1 MTRAVLG
8 TDVQRGGPLVER
20 ASLLLT
26 RGRRLGT
33 KESYAGKWHRFV
45 VFCTETLPEVYG
57 WKPRCPLPAT
67 ERTVILYLSHLS
79 MEGLVKERSLN
90 SYLAAINQAHED
102 IRLPRP
108 ALGQGLRLTR
118 SGLRDVEG
126 EEFDDVDDCSV
137 RAPVPAAVIMA
148 ILKLGLQTQHS
159 DTLRKCACVV
169 LNYCWYNRAD
179 TGMQLKRAH
188 LSFDW
193 RGVTINARGKTVA
206 RNAAC
211 PVTRLART
219 AYDPQQLIF
228 SLLRRWHA
236 TSAAWQTA
244 DSFYWTLPGE
254 ASALHSKPAAIVGTW
269 LNDLLALVDIRP
281 PVGEKWSAHSLRSG
295 GASASLAIGVTLFF
309 IMKYGVWRSLA
320 AVQQYLSHLVVACPA
335 AYVFFGWMLPPT
347 PPPRHGSAS
356 PVVASSPFA
365 LAQPAQHAT
374 RATPASPRNS
384 RNT

>member
-1 MTRAVLG
+1 
-8 TDVQRGGPLVER
+8 
-20 ASLLLT
+20 
-26 RGRRLGT
+26 
-33 KESYAGKWHRFV
+33 
-45 VFCTETLPEVYG
+45 
-57 WKPRCPLPAT
+57 
-67 ERTVILYLSHLS
+67 
-79 MEGLVKERSLN
+79 
-90 SYLAAINQAHED
+90 
-102 IRLPRP
+102 
-108 ALGQGLRLTR
+108 
-118 SGLRDVEG
+118 
-126 EEFDDVDDCSV
+126 
-137 RAPVPAAVIMA
+137 
-148 ILKLGLQTQHS
+148 
-159 DTLRKCACVV
+159 
-169 LNYCWYNRAD
+169 
-179 TGMQLKRAH
+179 MQLKRAH

-219 AYDPQQLIF
+219 AYDPQQLVL
-228 SLLRRWHA
+228 SLLRRWHD

-365 LAQPAQHAT
+365 LAPHAQHAT
-374 RATPASPRNS
+374 RATPDSTRNS

>member
-1 MTRAVLG
+1 MP
-8 TDVQRGGPLVER
+8 D
-20 ASLLLT
+20 
-26 RGRRLGT
+26 
-33 KESYAGKWHRFV
+33 
-45 VFCTETLPEVYG
+45 VYG
-57 WKPRCPLPAT
+57 WKPRCPLPAN

-90 SYLAAINQAHED
+90 SYLSAINQAHED

-126 EEFDDVDDCSV
+126 KEFDDVDDCSV

-148 ILKLGLQTQHS
+148 ILALGLETQHP
-159 DTLRKCACVV
+159 DTLRKCACIV

-193 RGVTINARGKTVA
+193 RGITINARGKTVA

-219 AYDPQQLIF
+219 AYDPRQLVF
-228 SLLRRWHA
+228 SLLRRWHDM
-236 TSAAWQTA
+236 SAAWQGA
-244 DSFYWTLPGE
+244 DSFYWTLQGE
-254 ASALHSKPAAIVGTW
+254 ASALHPKPAAIVGTW
-269 LNDLLALVDIRP
+269 LNDLLALVHIAP

-309 IMKYGVWRSLA
+309 IMKYG
-320 AVQQYLSHLVVACPA
+320 
-335 AYVFFGWMLPPT
+335 G
-347 PPPRHGSAS
+347 
-356 PVVASSPFA
+356 
-365 LAQPAQHAT
+365 
-374 RATPASPRNS
+374 
-384 RNT
+384 

>member
-1 MTRAVLG
+1 LTRTVLG
-8 TDVQRGGPLVER
+8 HDLQRGGPLVER
-20 ASLLLT
+20 ASLLLS
-26 RGRRLGT
+26 RGRRTGT

-79 MEGLVKERSLN
+79 MEGLVRERSLN

-102 IRLPRP
+102 VRLPRP

-118 SGLRDVEG
+118 AGLRDVEG
-126 EEFDDVDDCSV
+126 EEFDDVAECSV
-137 RAPVPAAVIMA
+137 RAPVPAEVIMA
-148 ILKLGLQTQHS
+148 ILELGLATPHL
-159 DTLRKCACVV
+159 DILGKCACIV

-188 LSFDW
+188 ISFDW
-193 RGVTINARGKTVA
+193 HGITINVRGKTVA

-219 AYDPQQLIF
+219 PYDPQQLVL
-228 SLLRRWHA
+228 SLLRRWH
-236 TSAAWQTA
+236 TKSAAWQGR

-254 ASALHSKPAAIVGTW
+254 ASARSPRPAAIVGTW
-269 LNDLLALVDIRP
+269 LHDLLSLVHIAP
-281 PVGEKWSAHSLRSG
+281 PAGEKWSAHSLRSG
-295 GASASLAIGVTLFF
+295 GASASLAIGVALFF

-320 AVQQYLSHLVVACPA
+320 AVQRYLSHLVVASPA
-335 AYVFFGWMLPPT
+335 AYVFFGWMLPP
-347 PPPRHGSAS
+347 PPPSRHGSAAPSIALS
-356 PVVASSPFA
+356 PPA
-365 LAQPAQHAT
+365 LA
-374 RATPASPRNS
+374 PASRTRPS
-384 RNT
+384 RHAHSSAP